1 MPITQQ
7 LLFAAAPTP
16 AVNNKAIDGNGTGQ
30 FTGTN
35 TGTCVLTTTQANDVI
50 IVMVHCEKTGS
61 AQTVASVTSPHV
73 TFSKRSS
80 LAFVNTNNSSNQNL
94 EVWWGVAASALSAET
109 ITITLS
115 AATDDASYVAFG
127 VSGCNNPSSP
137 WDTNAA
143 MPASNKNATG
153 TASTVTVSGVTTNS
167 SIPMLIS
174 MFGSSANVVSTIS
187 GFTTIASR
195 TNAGGAL
202 FSSILA
208 SFENFSN
215 AQSNASY
222 IYSSNPVFGGII
234 DALV

>member
-127 VSGCNNPSSP
+127 VSVAIIRRRRGTPMPRCPPAIKTPPVLQVRSP
-137 WDTNAA
+137 C
-143 MPASNKNATG
+143 PA
-153 TASTVTVSGVTTNS
+153 
-167 SIPMLIS
+167 
-174 MFGSSANVVSTIS
+174 
-187 GFTTIASR
+187 
-195 TNAGGAL
+195 
-202 FSSILA
+202 
-208 SFENFSN
+208 
-215 AQSNASY
+215 
-222 IYSSNPVFGGII
+222 
-234 DALV
+234 